1 MEVRRPAAWPDI
13 PADTG
18 ERGQHH
24 AAQGEENPDG
34 PLVPGGFFRSWAGCE
49 IAVHDLLHHAQLGFR
64 QLTAGV
70 LQDLRRLL
78 HSQQPPDGHA
88 EQPAE
93 GNELFNLRQGRVGLP
108 FINCL
113 PAEAKPVSQ
122 SFLRESLFFSL
133 LRDALANRHSA
144 PLLLDGIS
152 IERAG
157 VLCYQPEGGKLST
170 SG

>member
-1 MEVRRPAAWPDI
+1 MLSWVSVSSLPVSCRTSGVSSTPSSHPT
-13 PADTG
+13 DTPNS
-18 ERGQHH
+18 R
-24 AAQGEENPDG
+24 
-34 PLVPGGFFRSWAGCE
+34 
-49 IAVHDLLHHAQLGFR
+49 
-64 QLTAGV
+64 
-70 LQDLRRLL
+70 LRATSL
-78 HSQQPPDGHA
+78 SISG
-88 EQPAE
+88 
-93 GNELFNLRQGRVGLP
+93 QGRVGLP